1 MNNIDSTKKIQFT
14 TEVVED
20 VSDFLKLKLTFNK
33 EYKRISV
40 EIFAKATTSFTY
52 VLPSTFF
59 LRTALEMFLKVLHY
73 D

>member
-52 VLPSTFF
+52 VLPSTCFP
-59 LRTALEMFLKVLHY
+59 KNSIGNVP
-73 D
+73 